1 MNRPE
6 TMINPNQQ
14 QVIALAAVVQAAS
27 LVEQLARTGDISG
40 DASDPLLQAVFN
52 QSPENFHDIY
62 GNARV
67 NLSVGLNHLNS
78 IVGRTGRDINPDV
91 TRYTLSLL
99 LLERKLS
106 KRGDMLETLGNGI
119 HSASRQAEHFSIGH
133 ENTIAAL
140 ADLYKSTLSNL
151 SFRIHVTGNPTYLQN
166 SHTAN
171 KVRALLLAGI
181 RAAILWRQVGGKRW
195 HLLIARNRYQKAC
208 QQLLGTDT
216 NK

>member
-1 MNRPE
+1 
-6 TMINPNQQ
+6 MINPNQQ

-40 DASDPLLQAVFN
+40 DASEPLLKALFV
-52 QSPENFHDIY
+52 QSPDNFGDIY
-62 GNARV
+62 GNARI
-67 NLSVGLNHLNS
+67 NLSVGLNHLHS
-78 IVGRTGRDINPDV
+78 IFGRNPRDISPDV
-91 TRYTLSLL
+91 TRYTLSLI

-106 KRGDMLETLGNGI
+106 KRSDMLETLGNGI
-119 HSASRQAEHFSIGH
+119 QSASRQAGHFSISH
-133 ENTIAAL
+133 ENTIASL

-195 HLLIARNRYQKAC
+195 HLLVARSRYQKAC
-208 QQLLGTDT
+208 EELLGTDPGH
-216 NK
+216 